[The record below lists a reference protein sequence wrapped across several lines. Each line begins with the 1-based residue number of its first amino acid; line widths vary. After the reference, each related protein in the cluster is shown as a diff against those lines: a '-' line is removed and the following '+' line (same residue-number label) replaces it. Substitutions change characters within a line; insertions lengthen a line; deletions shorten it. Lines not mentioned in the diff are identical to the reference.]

1 MHHLNDYKLFGKN
14 MRINISK
21 KENIAMP
28 RPNDEDAGRYTKDYT
43 DSPLHRYKI
52 QGSKNYGH
60 ICQPS
65 PILHVSNIPGSVNE
79 NSMRELFS
87 QHGNTVLQVKFFS
100 NNHKMAFIQMQS
112 VEEAI
117 NALVLLHNYKI
128 EGSYIRVSFTTKT
141 SIPS

>member
-1 MHHLNDYKLFGKN
+1 
-14 MRINISK
+14 
-21 KENIAMP
+21 MP
-28 RPNDEDAGRYTKDYT
+28 RPNDGDAGRFTKDYT

-60 ICQPS
+60 ICPPS
-65 PILHVSNIPGSVNE
+65 PILHVSNIPGSINE
-79 NSMRELFS
+79 SSMRELFA
-87 QHGNTVLQVKFFS
+87 QHGAVTQVKFFS
-100 NNHKMAFIQMQS
+100 NNHKMAFIQMQT